1 MVIITANRSLIHTN
15 HPQTKILW
23 RVIAETSL
31 PAAHSFS
38 LSNSP
43 TRNRACLSNISASPA
58 AYMDVQKQYPFE
70 TVAVCVLPN
79 HIHAI
84 WTLPPD
90 DADYSLR
97 WRLIKTK
104 FSAHFPHAE
113 NLSASKQ
120 RRHERGIWQRR
131 FYEHTVRDET
141 DLQRC
146 ANYIHFNPVKHGLC
160 NNVRNWAFSSF
171 HRYVRD
177 VL

>member
-1 MVIITANRSLIHTN
+1 MARYRRNF
-15 HPQTKILW
+15 
-23 RVIAETSL
+23 IAGGTF
-31 PAAHSFS
+31 FS
-38 LSNSP
+38 PSNSP
-43 TRNRACLSNISASPA
+43 TRNRACLSNISASRA

-104 FSAHFPHAE
+104 FSAHFPRTE

-146 ANYIHFNPVKHGLC
+146 ADYIHFNPVKHGLC
-160 NNVRNWAFSSF
+160 SNIRNWAFSSF

-177 VL
+177 GWLPLDWGGTKETAVMSFGE